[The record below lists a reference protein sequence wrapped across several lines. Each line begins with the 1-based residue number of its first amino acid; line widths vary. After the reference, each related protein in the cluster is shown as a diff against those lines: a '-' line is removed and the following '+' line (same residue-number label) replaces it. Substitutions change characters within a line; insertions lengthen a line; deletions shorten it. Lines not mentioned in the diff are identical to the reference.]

1 MQRLIPALLAAGT
14 LGLASAACGSTAAPT
29 PGVPNGASPP
39 GAGAPSLAASA
50 PSPAIPALR
59 VVATT
64 ALAGDVVRVV
74 GGDRVALTV
83 LVPAATDPH
92 GFEPAPRDAA
102 TIAAA
107 DAVVMNGLGID
118 DYLVPLV
125 TEAGGAARVVVLSD
139 AITPIQLPGE
149 VGADGGGHAGDEE
162 PAEDSGHAKGGDQ
175 PGGDAAPDPHVWWDP
190 ANVIAWTDAVEQA
203 LSDLDPAGAGAYAAN
218 AGAYRDELRTLDAWI
233 EAEVATIP
241 MDRRVLV
248 TDHQVMGY
256 FAARY
261 GLAQVGTVVPGYSTL
276 AEPSAGEVAALEDA
290 IRRLAVPAIF
300 VGQTVNPGLAERIA
314 ADTGTRLVFIH
325 AESLGAPDGPAGTYL
340 DMMRFNVTAIVDA
353 LAAAP

>member
-1 MQRLIPALLAAGT
+1 MHRLAIAILAAGT
-14 LGLASAACGSTAAPT
+14 LGPAIAACGT
-29 PGVPNGASPP
+29 PGPGGRDAASPP
-39 GAGAPSLAASA
+39 GDGVPAPAASA
-50 PSPAIPALR
+50 PAPAIPTLR

-64 ALAGDVVRVV
+64 SLVGDVVRVV

-102 TIAAA
+102 AIAAA

-139 AITPIQLPGE
+139 GITPIRLPG
-149 VGADGGGHAGDEE
+149 GIAPDDGGHAGGEE

-175 PGGDAAPDPHVWWDP
+175 PGGGAAPDPHVWWDP

-261 GLAQVGTVVPGYSTL
+261 GLAQVGAVVPGYSTL

-325 AESLGAPDGPAGTYL
+325 AESLGAPGGPAGTYL
-340 DMMRFNVTAIVDA
+340 DMMRSNVTAIVDA

>member
-1 MQRLIPALLAAGT
+1 M
-14 LGLASAACGSTAAPT
+14 
-29 PGVPNGASPP
+29 
-39 GAGAPSLAASA
+39 
-50 PSPAIPALR
+50 
-59 VVATT
+59 
-64 ALAGDVVRVV
+64 
-74 GGDRVALTV
+74 
-83 LVPAATDPH
+83 
-92 GFEPAPRDAA
+92 
-102 TIAAA
+102 
-107 DAVVMNGLGID
+107 
-118 DYLVPLV
+118 
-125 TEAGGAARVVVLSD
+125 
-139 AITPIQLPGE
+139 
-149 VGADGGGHAGDEE
+149 
-162 PAEDSGHAKGGDQ
+162 
-175 PGGDAAPDPHVWWDP
+175 WWDP